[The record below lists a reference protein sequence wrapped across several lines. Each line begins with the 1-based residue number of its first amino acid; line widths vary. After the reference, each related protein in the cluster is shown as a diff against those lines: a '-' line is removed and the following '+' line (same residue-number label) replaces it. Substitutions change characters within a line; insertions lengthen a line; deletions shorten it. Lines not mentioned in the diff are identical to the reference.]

1 MEGNSSEGSGFVKLE
16 SRMIDKLVGAN
27 PEEMRKRI
35 DAYVETIHV
44 MAVVLASDGDKFR
57 RGSWFL
63 WFIVSQIM

>member
-1 MEGNSSEGSGFVKLE
+1 MFTKKKL
-16 SRMIDKLVGAN
+16 MTDGMIMYGTQIDKLVGAN

-35 DAYVETIHV
+35 GAYVETIHV